1 MSDQQQPAK
10 KQLDRKI
17 AARFAAVQLVIGF
30 ITLRDIKKRGKEGVR
45 GPRILWKVWGSTN
58 TLGSVMYWKFGRRK
72 VELPAESES

>member
-10 KQLDRKI
+10 KEIDRKLI
-17 AARFAAVQLVIGF
+17 GKLAAVQVVIGY

-58 TLGSVMYWKFGRRK
+58 TLGSLMYWKFGRRK
-72 VELPAESES
+72 QRAAAETD